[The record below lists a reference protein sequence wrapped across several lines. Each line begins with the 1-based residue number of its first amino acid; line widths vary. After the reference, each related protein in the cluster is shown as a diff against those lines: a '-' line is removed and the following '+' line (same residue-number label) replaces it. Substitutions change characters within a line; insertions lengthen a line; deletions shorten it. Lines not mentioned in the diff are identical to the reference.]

1 MTALTGRLAA
11 NPADLLHDEVLRPQ
25 FEREVRHLLPH
36 YVAVERVLVAEYRRM
51 GVLTTGQ
58 ADEVDAL
65 LAGIGP
71 DTLTADPAAN
81 LSDVAFAVERHV
93 EARLSNPAPHWH
105 VDRSRNDLQACAQLM
120 FGRERLADLADG
132 LLGLAAAAHDLAAAH
147 LTTPMPGHTHYQAAQ
162 VMTPGFYLAAQSG
175 RLLHTARRLLATYD
189 GIDACPLGAGAMTGQ
204 NLPWD
209 RDRMARLLGFAAAGR
224 NALTDVA
231 SRAWVAEI
239 TAELSLFGV
248 ATSRF
253 ATDLITWAGAGFGFV
268 DLPDELSGISSAM
281 PQKKNFP
288 VLERIRGRT
297 AHLTS
302 CHLDAVLGQRG
313 TPYTNLVEVSKEAG
327 AQLYDALDTAR
338 SVVRLLT
345 AVLRRLEFRA
355 DRMRAACERE
365 YLGGFALATSL
376 TLHAGVPWRQAQV
389 LAGRYVVAALDAGLP
404 PTAPDADLLARVAAE
419 AGHVVAEPGELLA
432 RAFDVD
438 RSLRA
443 TPTAGSAHPDAVAA
457 ELDVQHAER
466 AALADEWAARR
477 ARLDRARD
485 IG

>member
-51 GVLTTGQ
+51 GVLADDQ

-71 DTLTADPAAN
+71 DALTADPDAN
-81 LSDVAFAVERHV
+81 LSDLAFAIERHV
-93 EARLSNPAPHWH
+93 ETRLTRPAPHWH
-105 VDRSRNDLQACAQLM
+105 VDRSRNDLQACAQLL
-120 FGRERLADLADG
+120 FARERLLGLVEG
-132 LLGLAAAAHDLAAAH
+132 LLGLAEVARALAAAH
-147 LTTPMPGHTHYQAAQ
+147 LDTPMPGHTHYQAAQ

-175 RLLHTARRLLATYD
+175 RLLHTARRLLSTYD

-231 SRAWVAEI
+231 SRAWAAEI

-248 ATSRF
+248 TTSRF

-302 CHLDAVLGQRG
+302 CHVDAVLGQRG

-327 AQLYDALDTAR
+327 AQLYDALDIAR

-345 AVLRRLEFRA
+345 AVLERLEFRVE
-355 DRMRAACERE
+355 RMRAACERE

-376 TLHAGVPWRQAQV
+376 TLRAGVPWRQAQV
-389 LAGRYVVAALDAGLP
+389 LAGRYVVAALDVGLP
-404 PTAPDADLLARVAAE
+404 PTAPDPDLLTRVAAE
-419 AGHVVAEPGELLA
+419 AGYEVTAPRDLLTE
-432 RAFDVD
+432 AFDTD

-457 ELDVQHAER
+457 ELAAQATEHAT
-466 AALADEWAARR
+466 LAGEWATRR
-477 ARLDRARD
+477 TR
-485 IG
+485 